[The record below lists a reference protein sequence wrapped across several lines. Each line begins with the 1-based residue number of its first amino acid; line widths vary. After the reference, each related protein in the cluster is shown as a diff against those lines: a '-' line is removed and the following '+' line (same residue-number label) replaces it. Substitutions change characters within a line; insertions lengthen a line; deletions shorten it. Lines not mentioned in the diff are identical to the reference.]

1 MKSSEKNNIKE
12 DKYHYFTFG
21 AIVPIIIASS
31 LVFLGKNIPNNLW
44 ILNNDIHNALK
55 ALIIGGV
62 ITLISYLI
70 KNKVIDSRDAFS
82 KSVLLGLLAAE
93 VLIFIDKESKNKMA
107 TITLFLYFYFHAVEK
122 K

>member
-1 MKSSEKNNIKE
+1 MKLSEIDNS

-31 LVFLGKNIPNNLW
+31 LVSLGKSIPNNLW
-44 ILNNDIHNALK
+44 VLNYDIHNALK
-55 ALIIGGV
+55 ALIVGSL

-70 KNKVIDSRDAFS
+70 KKNIINSKDAFS

-93 VLIFIDKESKNKMA
+93 VLIFIDNKTKNKMA
-107 TITLFLYFYFHAVEK
+107 TITLFLFFYFHAVEH
-122 K
+122 

>member
-1 MKSSEKNNIKE
+1 MKSSQNSSNKE

-31 LVFLGKNIPNNLW
+31 LVFLGKSIPNNLW
-44 ILNNDIHNALK
+44 ILNNDINNALK
-55 ALIIGGV
+55 ALIIGAV

-70 KNKVIDSRDAFS
+70 KNKIINSKDAFS

-93 VLIFIDKESKNKMA
+93 VLIFINKKSKNKMA
-107 TITLFLYFYFHAVEK
+107 TITLFLFFYFHAVEK
-122 K
+122 